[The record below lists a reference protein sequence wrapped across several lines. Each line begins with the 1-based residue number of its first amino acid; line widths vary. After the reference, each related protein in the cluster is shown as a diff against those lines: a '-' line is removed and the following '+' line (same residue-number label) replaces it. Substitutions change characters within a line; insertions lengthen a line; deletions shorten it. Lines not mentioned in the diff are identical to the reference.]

1 MPSFCSQ
8 SMTTILPLKQPSEE
22 GKRCIL
28 VHHLAIKSTFMWG
41 WNEQVV
47 MLVLEVQACIA
58 QDPQHFHRLMVFL
71 VHRFN
76 SEHSLLEKYTPFSSN
91 SPSKNEFFFPTLL
104 MLVLI
109 RIILNTS
116 LICDKQERSI
126 GSAMAVHT
134 AGLWASVSRAC
145 CHLGRGGW
153 LGVCYN
159 HGPGSFSWELP
170 SVCMWVKLVAVNC
183 GRGWCRVHWPLIM
196 LAIKFL

>member
-1 MPSFCSQ
+1 
-8 SMTTILPLKQPSEE
+8 
-22 GKRCIL
+22 
-28 VHHLAIKSTFMWG
+28 
-41 WNEQVV
+41 
-47 MLVLEVQACIA
+47 
-58 QDPQHFHRLMVFL
+58 
-71 VHRFN
+71 
-76 SEHSLLEKYTPFSSN
+76 
-91 SPSKNEFFFPTLL
+91 
-104 MLVLI
+104 
-109 RIILNTS
+109 

>member
-1 MPSFCSQ
+1 
-8 SMTTILPLKQPSEE
+8 
-22 GKRCIL
+22 
-28 VHHLAIKSTFMWG
+28 
-41 WNEQVV
+41 

-134 AGLWASVSRAC
+134 AGL
-145 CHLGRGGW
+145 
-153 LGVCYN
+153 
-159 HGPGSFSWELP
+159 
-170 SVCMWVKLVAVNC
+170 
-183 GRGWCRVHWPLIM
+183 
-196 LAIKFL
+196 